1 MGWGRGS
8 HWPTRKSAFIQFL
21 MSTDRRLMP
30 FTPRAPRYTFAC
42 RDMAQPPVH
51 TYGGLLQ
58 SIHSFTVEWVF
69 IMDHP
74 SGLKKIPPP
83 VNLWCAPGAGLSNVR
98 TITGKRSC
106 LNCCL
111 DFGENLH
118 FCHAGSCKLASIALL
133 PLSPQSSV
141 HLLPPCPAVSS
152 ATMLCLK
159 QRMRC

>member
-1 MGWGRGS
+1 
-8 HWPTRKSAFIQFL
+8 

-30 FTPRAPRYTFAC
+30 FTPGARINHSPAPRYTFAC

-58 SIHSFTVEWVF
+58 SIHSCTVDWVV
-69 IMDHP
+69 IMERP
-74 SGLKKIPPP
+74 SGLNKIPPP

-98 TITGKRSC
+98 TVTGKRSC

-118 FCHAGSCKLASIALL
+118 FSHAGSYKLASVALF
-133 PLSPQSSV
+133 PLSP
-141 HLLPPCPAVSS
+141 
-152 ATMLCLK
+152 
-159 QRMRC
+159 